1 MYLFIAL
8 TLGMSLCIASGDHW
22 HTKWRTP
29 PPGKPLMAYDTAPL
43 LMNAAYFALSAVT
56 GLVTTGV
63 AVHWGISVA
72 AATNVQVAL
81 GARQG
86 VKEAYQ
92 TMMRG
97 ATAVGLAAAGGA
109 VTALFGIMVLFQV
122 CMRNVKEVHT
132 AVCGHHPLVF
142 LKKKGFLGHTGS
154 KIEFPPVSRVFA
166 RRVLSF
172 STIVPDHLT

>member
-1 MYLFIAL
+1 VEYVAYLFVAL

-29 PPGKPLMAYDTAPL
+29 PSTDAPLMAYDTAPL
-43 LMNAAYFALSAVT
+43 LMNAAYFALSTVI
-56 GLVTTGV
+56 GFVTTGV

-72 AATNVQVAL
+72 ANTNVQVAL

-122 CMRNVKEVHT
+122 SETCLPH
-132 AVCGHHPLVF
+132 
-142 LKKKGFLGHTGS
+142 
-154 KIEFPPVSRVFA
+154 
-166 RRVLSF
+166 SF
-172 STIVPDHLT
+172 SCFRGT